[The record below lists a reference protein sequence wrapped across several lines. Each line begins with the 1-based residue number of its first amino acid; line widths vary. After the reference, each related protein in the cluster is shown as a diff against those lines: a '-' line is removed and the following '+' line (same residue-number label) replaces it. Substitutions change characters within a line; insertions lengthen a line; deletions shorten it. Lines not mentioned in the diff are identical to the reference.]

1 MLDILSSILL
11 KSIPSN
17 HPMEHQMS
25 ANPNYQRALDDA
37 FAEAHNDAADG
48 RKFDDLSNDDA
59 MDMVRNF
66 FIARSLPR
74 EKGETDADLRG
85 RRCAEMF
92 AVVDKFCDAAGS
104 RAATRCF

>member
-1 MLDILSSILL
+1 
-11 KSIPSN
+11 
-17 HPMEHQMS
+17 MS
-25 ANPNYQRALDDA
+25 ANPNYQRELDDA
-37 FAEAHNDAADG
+37 FAEAYADAADG
-48 RKFDDLSNDDA
+48 RCFDDLTEADA
-59 MDMVRNF
+59 MDMIRSF

-104 RAATRCF
+104 RSAARAL